1 MEFMNGLDLTT
12 LVGGTKAVA
21 LIGLMAFIV
30 SCITEVL
37 KTWEWLDK
45 KVPTALLVI
54 CLSLVICPVTMLA
67 LFAWAKQPIV
77 WYEVFAS
84 FIAAFIVALVS
95 MNGWEHVTDLAKRM
109 LKDE

>member
-1 MEFMNGLDLTT
+1 MEYLNNIDINA
-12 LVGGTKAVA
+12 LVTGTKLLAV
-21 LIGLMAFIV
+21 IGLLAFVV

-37 KTWEWLDK
+37 KAWKWLDGH
-45 KVPTALLVI
+45 VPSALLVI
-54 CLSLVICPVTMLA
+54 SLSLVICPVTLLGMLN
-67 LFAWAKQPIV
+67 WAKQPIE

-109 LKDE
+109 LHK